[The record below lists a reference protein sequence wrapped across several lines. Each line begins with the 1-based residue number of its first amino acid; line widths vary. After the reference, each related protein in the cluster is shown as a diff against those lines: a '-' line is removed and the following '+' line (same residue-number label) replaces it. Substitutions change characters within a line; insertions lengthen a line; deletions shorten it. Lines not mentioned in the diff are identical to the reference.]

1 MKVMPT
7 TSPRFGADFWKQP
20 METISASTAGRCQR
34 GRPHRTP
41 VGPHPLTPCP
51 LTPCPLTPCPL
62 TPSFYLNFWTPPS
75 DPTPILTPPPFTPS
89 LTPPDPAPF

>member
-41 VGPHPLTPCP
+41 MGPP
-51 LTPCPLTPCPL
+51 PLTPCPL

-75 DPTPILTPPPFTPS
+75 DPTPVLTPPPFTPS
-89 LTPPDPAPF
+89 LTPPNPAPFLTPPPDP

>member
-41 VGPHPLTPCP
+41 MGHPFDP
-51 LTPCPLTPCPL
+51 LPFDPLPFDPL
-62 TPSFYLNFWTPPS
+62 PF
-75 DPTPILTPPPFTPS
+75 DPFLLPQLLDPS
-89 LTPPDPAPF
+89 L